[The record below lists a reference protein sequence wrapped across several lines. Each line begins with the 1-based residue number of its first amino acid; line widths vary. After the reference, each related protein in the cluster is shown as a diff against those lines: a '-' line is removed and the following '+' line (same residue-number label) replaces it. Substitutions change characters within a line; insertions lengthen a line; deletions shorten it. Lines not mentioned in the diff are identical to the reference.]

1 MGAFIGFIIFVAI
14 IYYIF
19 KLFEHSEREKTDSR
33 NNDIE
38 TTSTSSKK
46 NITKNTST
54 SSKKISGEAVNT
66 NVNSNI
72 DSNADSKE
80 LFDEYM
86 QILRDTYSEHVKQ
99 SGDKKFMTLGENSL
113 SFHRECPNGEIGFF
127 VFAVA
132 PRSGLG
138 KKYSNLFEEEY
149 ALTALL
155 FIGLDKSSAAY
166 YSGLVTYCNLQ
177 NRRFD
182 YQILYEDD
190 DTPVL
195 MIEGVIGDPSKIE
208 DVNNSKDAYQF
219 ICDLIAALDIEV
231 TFMEE
236 AKKAMAK
243 GV

>member
-19 KLFEHSEREKTDSR
+19 KLFEHSEQEKTDNR

-38 TTSTSSKK
+38 TTSTSSNK

-54 SSKKISGEAVNT
+54 SSKKNSGEAVNA
-66 NVNSNI
+66 NANSNI
-72 DSNADSKE
+72 DSKE

-86 QILRDTYSEHVKQ
+86 QILRDTYSEYVKL
-99 SGDKKFMTLGENSL
+99 SGDEKFMRLGENSL
-113 SFHRECPNGEIGFF
+113 SFHRECPNGENGLF

-138 KKYSNLFEEEY
+138 KKYSKLFEEEY
-149 ALTALL
+149 ALSALL
-155 FIGLDKSSAAY
+155 FIGLDKSSGPY

-177 NRRFD
+177 NRRFS
-182 YQILYEDD
+182 YEILYEDD

-195 MIEGVIGDPSKIE
+195 MIQGVIGDPSKIE

-219 ICDLIAALDIEV
+219 ICELIAALDIEV
-231 TFMEE
+231 MFVEE

-243 GV
+243 EV

>member
-19 KLFEHSEREKTDSR
+19 KLFEREKTDNR

-38 TTSTSSKK
+38 TTSTSSNK

-54 SSKKISGEAVNT
+54 SSKKNSGEAVNA

-72 DSNADSKE
+72 DSKE

-99 SGDKKFMTLGENSL
+99 SGDEKFMTLGENSL

-149 ALTALL
+149 ALTTLL
-155 FIGLDKSSAAY
+155 FIGLDKSSGPY

-231 TFMEE
+231 MFMEE

>member
-46 NITKNTST
+46 NITKNTSA

>member
-1 MGAFIGFIIFVAI
+1 MGAFIGFVIFVAI

-19 KLFEHSEREKTDSR
+19 KLFEHSEREKTDNR

-54 SSKKISGEAVNT
+54 YSKKNSGEAVNA

-72 DSNADSKE
+72 NSNAGSKE

-86 QILRDTYSEHVKQ
+86 QILRDTYSEHIKQ
-99 SGDKKFMTLGENSL
+99 SDDEESMRLGPNSI
-113 SFHRECPNGEIGFF
+113 SFHRECLNGKIGLF
-127 VFAVA
+127 VFSVA
-132 PRSGLG
+132 PRKGLG
-138 KKYSNLFEEEY
+138 KKFSNSFEEEY
-149 ALTALL
+149 ALSALL
-155 FIGLDKSSAAY
+155 FIGLDKSSGPY

-195 MIEGVIGDPSKIE
+195 MIQGVICEPSKIE
-208 DVNNSKDAYQF
+208 DVKNSKDAYQF

-231 TFMEE
+231 MFMEE
-236 AKKAMAK
+236 AKKDMAK

>member
-19 KLFEHSEREKTDSR
+19 KLFEHSEQEKTDNL

-54 SSKKISGEAVNT
+54 SSKKISGEAVNA

-72 DSNADSKE
+72 DSKE

-113 SFHRECPNGEIGFF
+113 SFHRECPNDQIGFF

-195 MIEGVIGDPSKIE
+195 MIEGVICDPSKIE

-231 TFMEE
+231 MFMEE